1 MSNPSLS
8 PFSRDRYES
17 VPRGLSGILLFV
29 LFCSLIIFL
38 TSCATYE
45 KHPESGYGIASWYGS
60 EFHGRPTSSGEIFNM
75 HAFTCAHKEFPF
87 GTKLKVTDVSN
98 NKTVECLV
106 NDRGPF
112 VSGRDLDLSYAAANE
127 IGLLGKGTSK
137 VRIEYIGRDIS
148 YIREVRY
155 LSNTGPFTIQV
166 GSFRE
171 IANAMR
177 LKTALELKY
186 GGVYVTEVEINGN
199 RFYRVRIGKFRVNE
213 EMLLLAQTLAQ
224 EGYTVFITRYEEKM

>member
-1 MSNPSLS
+1 M
-8 PFSRDRYES
+8 Y
-17 VPRGLSGILLFV
+17 
-29 LFCSLIIFL
+29 
-38 TSCATYE
+38 
-45 KHPESGYGIASWYGS
+45 
-60 EFHGRPTSSGEIFNM
+60 
-75 HAFTCAHKEFPF
+75 AFTCAHKEFPF
-87 GTKLKVTDVSN
+87 GTKLKVTNVSN

-127 IGLLGKGTSK
+127 IGLLGRGTSK

-171 IANAMR
+171 AANALR

-186 GGVYVTEVEINGN
+186 RNVYVTEKEIGGN
-199 RFYRVRIGKFRVNE
+199 RYYRVRTGKFQIKADAYR
-213 EMLLLAQTLAQ
+213 LAKTLAD
-224 EGYTVFITRYEEKM
+224 EGYSIFIAGYDAKNN